1 MATTNDPISDCLTRI
16 RNAIQARHESLRIP
30 RSKMLLSISEILKAE
45 GYVNSV
51 ENIDEGPQGVIVV
64 HLRYLGDRSNAI
76 KALKRVSKPSRRKY
90 VGAADIPRVKNGLG
104 IAILSTSRG
113 VMTGADARKAKIG
126 GELLC
131 TVW

>member
-90 VGAADIPRVKNGLG
+90 VGASDIPRVKNGLG

-126 GELLC
+126 GEILC

>member
-1 MATTNDPISDCLTRI
+1 MATTNDPISDYLTRI
-16 RNAIQARHESLRIP
+16 RNAIQARHQSLRIP

-45 GYVNSV
+45 GYVNGV
-51 ENIDEGPQGVIVV
+51 DNIDEGPQGVIVV

-90 VGAADIPRVKNGLG
+90 VGSAEIPRIKNGLG

-113 VMTGADARKAKIG
+113 VMTGAEARKAKVG

>member
-1 MATTNDPISDCLTRI
+1 MATTNDPISDYLTRI

-30 RSKMLLSISEILKAE
+30 RSNMLLRISEILKAE
-45 GYVNSV
+45 GYVNGF
-51 ENIDEGPQGVIVV
+51 ENIDEGPQGTIVV

-76 KALKRVSKPSRRKY
+76 KTLSRVSKPSRRKY
-90 VGAADIPRVKNGLG
+90 VGAGDIPRVKNGLG

-113 VMTGADARKAKIG
+113 VMTGADARKAKVG